1 MEILSNNPMVWDR
14 FPECTR
20 VEGSARDVLVMAR
33 NMVHGGYA
41 LTAHPIA
48 GNARLCRNPYRSVV
62 IGERTK
68 EPSVADISCVEDSL
82 ERVRNSESDETARS
96 SADYAIID
104 LDLLTSSLSGAR
116 P

>member
-20 VEGSARDVLVMAR
+20 VEGSACDVLIMAR
-33 NMVHGGYA
+33 NMVHRGYA

-62 IGERTK
+62 IGERAK
-68 EPSVADISCVEDSL
+68 EPPVADISCVEDAL

-104 LDLLTSSLSGAR
+104 LDLLTSSLIGVQS
-116 P
+116 

>member
-96 SADYAIID
+96 SADYALID
-104 LDLLTSSLSGAR
+104 LDLLTSSLVGVQS
-116 P
+116 

>member
-104 LDLLTSSLSGAR
+104 LDLLTSSLVGVQS
-116 P
+116 

>member
-20 VEGSARDVLVMAR
+20 VEGSARDVLVTAR

-104 LDLLTSSLSGAR
+104 LDLLTSSLVGVQS
-116 P
+116 

>member
-33 NMVHGGYA
+33 NRVHGGYA

-104 LDLLTSSLSGAR
+104 LDLLTSSLVGVQS
-116 P
+116 

>member
-20 VEGSARDVLVMAR
+20 VEGSAWDVLVTAR
-33 NMVHGGYA
+33 NRVHRGYS
-41 LTAHPIA
+41 LVAHPIA

-62 IGERTK
+62 IGERAT
-68 EPSVADISCVEDSL
+68 EPPMADIACVEDAL
-82 ERVRNSESDETARS
+82 ERIRNSESDETARS
-96 SADYAIID
+96 SADYALID
-104 LDLLTSSLSGAR
+104 LDLLTSSLSGVR